1 MGDPNK
7 WTVTYTKHIKQ
18 KRKVYQDGSLGV
30 HGNKV
35 LLYDDMG
42 SVISS
47 RFLKKEEVI
56 NCGQTLL
63 FDGYLVDIGDSE
75 RNHETHKDFTI
86 QAKGI
91 KKVDVGNTGASLD
104 YHNVLKNM
112 KKEDKRSGAHKFRT
126 PLISLKAA
134 KLNDGGSIQDKP
146 QNFEATRSYSNPAQS
161 AVREWH
167 ALYTTQLTQKSKK
180 YHDGTIQLETSGSQ
194 VLLYDSRKMLL
205 DSKFLKKGE
214 VVRSGETMVFDG
226 HLVEVGDPEGSSL
239 GRTAGA
245 LKRADIA
252 HGEGLVK
259 ASRARMG
266 LEHDLKPNYGAS
278 CVNKDSELVNLE
290 AQEEKI
296 REWHAMFTTQVTQ
309 KAKKY
314 HDGFLQLS
322 ICVSQRKQVILLDE
336 EGTILSKKYLNSSE
350 VVKTG
355 LTLAVANYLVEIG
368 DPKIPKG
375 GEEISLDSSLERATL
390 GAHPCRFSVG
400 KIKPNPDDTRK
411 KSAHHALVEESSSS
425 ATHAYSSRSSTGI
438 PGDSI
443 NLSRHA
449 GGANGDP
456 SGKHVGQYS
465 NRLDVETIKLS
476 ASSARNSSMRD
487 GGPKDD
493 TSSGE
498 HVLAL
503 SSSFSVDK
511 MKFSNIAT
519 INKPMRDVGQIL
531 FTLKK
536 PMASDNFAPATKP
549 SVEQIFSS
557 ESSDS
562 LHFGSGK
569 KLIGLNQQEL
579 KCASD
584 TDALEDNHGNI
595 SRYMKNLMGCYR
607 SGISQSKVP
616 QHHHSLTVDAV
627 NRDHSNFVESSA
639 ANMLEFDP
647 CNPDKRTVNSEGLA
661 AEPQDLGFSEKS
673 MLSPYSPIAPHQV
686 SDVVVYLT
694 DEGQAHNTCMGY
706 AGLSGDSKL
715 RESHVFRSLEGARDK
730 EIKSAEDVKNSNQ
743 HSADKLGTDTI
754 LDGGSSLGLSA
765 TVNTALDSPNDAY
778 NEAVLKKFTEER
790 LGIDEFPSF
799 DLGF

>member
-18 KRKVYQDGSLGV
+18 KRKVYQDGTLGV

-75 RNHETHKDFTI
+75 RNHEAHKDFTT

-104 YHNVLKNM
+104 YRNVLKNM
-112 KKEDKRSGAHKFRT
+112 KKEDKRSGAYKFRT

-146 QNFEATRSYSNPAQS
+146 QNFEATTSCSNPAQS

-214 VVRSGETMVFDG
+214 VVRSGETMLFDG

-239 GRTAGA
+239 SRTAGA

-252 HGEGLVK
+252 HGAGLVK
-259 ASRARMG
+259 ASRARTG
-266 LEHDLKPNYGAS
+266 LEHDLKPNYGTS

-309 KAKKY
+309 KARKY

-375 GEEISLDSSLERATL
+375 GEEISLDSSLERANL
-390 GAHPCRFSVG
+390 GAHPGRFTVG

-411 KSAHHALVEESSSS
+411 RTAHHALVEENSSS
-425 ATHAYSSRSSTGI
+425 ATHAYSSRSNIGI
-438 PGDSI
+438 PGD
-443 NLSRHA
+443 

-456 SGKHVGQYS
+456 SGKRVGQYS
-465 NRLDVETIKLS
+465 NRLDVETIKLD
-476 ASSARNSSMRD
+476 ASSATNNSMRH

-511 MKFSNIAT
+511 MKFRNIAT

-536 PMASDNFAPATKP
+536 PMASDNLAPATKP
-549 SVEQIFSS
+549 SVEQMFSS
-557 ESSDS
+557 ESADS
-562 LHFGSGK
+562 LHFGSGE
-569 KLIGLNQQEL
+569 KLTGLNQHEL

-584 TDALEDNHGNI
+584 TDAIEDNHGNI

-607 SGISQSKVP
+607 SGISQSRVP
-616 QHHHSLTVDAV
+616 QHLHTLTVDAV

-639 ANMLEFDP
+639 ANMPEFDP
-647 CNPDKRTVNSEGLA
+647 CNPDKRTVNSQGLA
-661 AEPQDLGFSEKS
+661 AESLDSKGVDLGFSEKS

-686 SDVVVYLT
+686 SDVVVDLT
-694 DEGQAHNTCMGY
+694 EEGQAHNTSMGY
-706 AGLSGDSKL
+706 AGLSGDGKL
-715 RESHVFRSLEGARDK
+715 RESHVFRSLEGSRDK
-730 EIKSAEDVKNSNQ
+730 EIKSAEHVKNPNQ
-743 HSADKLGTDTI
+743 HSADKLGTDTV
-754 LDGGSSLGLSA
+754 DA
-765 TVNTALDSPNDAY
+765 ALDSPNDAY
-778 NEAVLKKFTEER
+778 NEAPEILKKIIEER

>member
-1 MGDPNK
+1 MGDLNK

-91 KKVDVGNTGASLD
+91 KIVDVGNTGASLD
-104 YHNVLKNM
+104 YHNVLRNM

-146 QNFEATRSYSNPAQS
+146 QNFKATRSCSDPAQS

-205 DSKFLKKGE
+205 DSKFLKKDE

-239 GRTAGA
+239 GRTAVA
-245 LKRADIA
+245 LKHADVA
-252 HGEGLVK
+252 HGVGLVK
-259 ASRARMG
+259 ASG
-266 LEHDLKPNYGAS
+266 
-278 CVNKDSELVNLE
+278 VNKDSELVNRE
-290 AQEEKI
+290 AREAKI
-296 REWHAMFTTQVTQ
+296 REWHAMFTAQVTQ

-375 GEEISLDSSLERATL
+375 GEEISLDSSLKRATV
-390 GAHPCRFSVG
+390 GTHPGRFSVD
-400 KIKPNPDDTRK
+400 KIKPNPDDARK
-411 KSAHHALVEESSSS
+411 KSAHHALVEENSS
-425 ATHAYSSRSSTGI
+425 ATHAYSSRSSIGI
-438 PGDSI
+438 PGD
-443 NLSRHA
+443 

-465 NRLDVETIKLS
+465 NRFDVETIKLS
-476 ASSARNSSMRD
+476 ASSARNNSMHD

-536 PMASDNFAPATKP
+536 PMALDNLAPATKP

-557 ESSDS
+557 KSSDS
-562 LHFGSGK
+562 FHFGSGE
-569 KLIGLNQQEL
+569 KLSGLYQQEL

-584 TDALEDNHGNI
+584 TDALEDNRGNI

-616 QHHHSLTVDAV
+616 QHLPTLIVDAV
-627 NRDHSNFVESSA
+627 NRDHSNFAEPSA
-639 ANMLEFDP
+639 ANMPEFDP
-647 CNPDKRTVNSEGLA
+647 CNPDKRTVNSQGLA
-661 AEPQDLGFSEKS
+661 AEPQDSKGVDLGFSEKS
-673 MLSPYSPIAPHQV
+673 VLSPYSPVAPHQV
-686 SDVVVYLT
+686 SDVVVDLI
-694 DEGQAHNTCMGY
+694 DEGQAHNTSMGY
-706 AGLSGDSKL
+706 GGLSGDGKL
-715 RESHVFRSLEGARDK
+715 RESHVFRSLEGSRDK
-730 EIKSAEDVKNSNQ
+730 EIKSAEDVKNSIQ

-754 LDGGSSLGLSA
+754 LDGGSSFGLSA
-765 TVNTALDSPNDAY
+765 TVDTALDSPNDAY
-778 NEAVLKKFTEER
+778 NEAPEVLKRITEER

>member
-18 KRKVYQDGSLGV
+18 KRKVYQDGTLGV

-75 RNHETHKDFTI
+75 RNHEAHKDFTT

-104 YHNVLKNM
+104 YRNVLKNM
-112 KKEDKRSGAHKFRT
+112 KKEDKRSGAYKFRT

-146 QNFEATRSYSNPAQS
+146 QNFEATTSCSNPAQS

-214 VVRSGETMVFDG
+214 VVRSGETMLFDG
-226 HLVEVGDPEGSSL
+226 HLVEVGDPEVNTCFPTA
-239 GRTAGA
+239 RT
-245 LKRADIA
+245 
-252 HGEGLVK
+252 
-259 ASRARMG
+259 G
-266 LEHDLKPNYGAS
+266 LEHDLKPNYGTS

-309 KAKKY
+309 KARKY

-375 GEEISLDSSLERATL
+375 GEEISLDSSLERANL
-390 GAHPCRFSVG
+390 GAHPGRFTVG

-411 KSAHHALVEESSSS
+411 RTAHHALVEENSSS
-425 ATHAYSSRSSTGI
+425 ATHAYSSRSNIGI
-438 PGDSI
+438 PGD
-443 NLSRHA
+443 

-456 SGKHVGQYS
+456 SGKRVGQYS
-465 NRLDVETIKLS
+465 NRLDVETIKLD
-476 ASSARNSSMRD
+476 ASSATNNSMRH

-511 MKFSNIAT
+511 MKFRNIAT

-536 PMASDNFAPATKP
+536 PMASDNLAPATKP
-549 SVEQIFSS
+549 SVEQMFSS
-557 ESSDS
+557 ESADS
-562 LHFGSGK
+562 LHFGSGE
-569 KLIGLNQQEL
+569 KLTGLNQHEL

-584 TDALEDNHGNI
+584 TDAIEDNHGNI

-607 SGISQSKVP
+607 SGISQSRVP
-616 QHHHSLTVDAV
+616 QHLHTLTVDAV

-639 ANMLEFDP
+639 ANMPEFDP
-647 CNPDKRTVNSEGLA
+647 CNPDKRTVNSQGLA
-661 AEPQDLGFSEKS
+661 AESLDSKGVDLGFSEKS

-686 SDVVVYLT
+686 SDVVVDLT
-694 DEGQAHNTCMGY
+694 EEGQAHNTSMGY
-706 AGLSGDSKL
+706 AGLSGDGKL
-715 RESHVFRSLEGARDK
+715 RESHVFRSLEGK
-730 EIKSAEDVKNSNQ
+730 
-743 HSADKLGTDTI
+743 HSADKLGTDTV
-754 LDGGSSLGLSA
+754 DA
-765 TVNTALDSPNDAY
+765 ALDSPNDAY
-778 NEAVLKKFTEER
+778 NEAPEILKKIIEER